1 MDDGNGIWDASAMDE
16 LRHLI
21 REAVD
26 AKKTTYKDL
35 SIAIGKNHAY
45 IQQFVE
51 RETPR
56 ELRERDARAIVELI
70 QGAAAAGEAAPRR
83 APGFAPQIVP
93 GEQLVGHRDLP
104 IFAAAQGG
112 DGHVI
117 VTFDAVEYVKRPSVL
132 EGVKGAYGI
141 YLTGSSM
148 IPAYEP
154 GDMALVHPHL
164 PPTRDKDVVLYHVP
178 PANDA
183 EAIIKRLVSF
193 NDREWTLRQ
202 YNPFLEFTES
212 RVEWSFCHRVVGKY
226 SAR

>member
-1 MDDGNGIWDASAMDE
+1 MDVRNGIWDASAMDE
-16 LRHLI
+16 LRRLI
-21 REAVD
+21 REAVE

-35 SIAIGKNHAY
+35 SIAIAKNHAY

-56 ELRERDARAIVELI
+56 ELRERDARTIVDLI
-70 QGAAAAGEAAPRR
+70 QGAPAAGEAPPRR

-132 EGVKGAYGI
+132 EGVRGAYGI

-164 PPTRDKDVVLYHVP
+164 PPARDKDVVLYHVP

>member
-1 MDDGNGIWDASAMDE
+1 MDVRNGIWDASAMDE
-16 LRHLI
+16 LRRLI

-35 SIAIGKNHAY
+35 SIAIAKNHAY

-56 ELRERDARAIVELI
+56 ELRERDARTIVDLI
-70 QGAAAAGEAAPRR
+70 QGAPAAEAAPRR

-164 PPTRDKDVVLYHVP
+164 PPARDKDVVLYHVP

>member
-70 QGAAAAGEAAPRR
+70 QG
-83 APGFAPQIVP
+83 
-93 GEQLVGHRDLP
+93 
-104 IFAAAQGG
+104 
-112 DGHVI
+112 
-117 VTFDAVEYVKRPSVL
+117 
-132 EGVKGAYGI
+132 
-141 YLTGSSM
+141 
-148 IPAYEP
+148 
-154 GDMALVHPHL
+154 L
-164 PPTRDKDVVLYHVP
+164 PPPAKPRPDARRVLRRRSC
-178 PANDA
+178 PASSSS
-183 EAIIKRLVSF
+183 AIATCRS
-193 NDREWTLRQ
+193 LR
-202 YNPFLEFTES
+202 PRKAAT
-212 RVEWSFCHRVVGKY
+212 
-226 SAR
+226 AM